1 MKKLSE
7 EEKTKLYEE
16 VHPIALEYRES
27 FIHKDEVIKDT
38 FKTIEQLGFL
48 LIRFPAIGEN
58 TSLSGFTIYKAPYNC
73 IYINS
78 RQILADNICHAGM
91 NVTIF
96 ILAREME

>member
-58 TSLSGFTIYKAPYNC
+58 TLR
-73 IYINS
+73 YIKPLIIVFILTAGK
-78 RQILADNICHAGM
+78 ILADNICHAGM